1 MRASTDYKKYFSVLK
16 AANGNHSV
24 NVRSGKEL
32 EAISL
37 DPVWALSPKRG
48 ARVSGEFDN
57 KINEEVTAKRTRR
70 LQGVKCFS

>member
-24 NVRSGKEL
+24 NVRSDEELEGWYEEL

-48 ARVSGEFDN
+48 AR
-57 KINEEVTAKRTRR
+57 
-70 LQGVKCFS
+70 GVWGVRQQNQ